1 MKSNIEK
8 VYSKLPKTELSKVE
22 LTKVE
27 LGIVE
32 DFETLSNNADSN
44 TKKANSEAKQS
55 SNKIDG
61 FINDAISNIS
71 RADKVFRDIESK
83 AKDLGFDMPSN
94 LTETN
99 KENQRT
105 LKFLINL
112 RKANASLRKSI

>member
-8 VYSKLPKTELSKVE
+8 VYSKLPKTELAKVE

-32 DFETLSNNADSN
+32 DFETLSNNANSN
-44 TKKANSEAKQS
+44 TEKANSEAKQS

-83 AKDLGFDMPSN
+83 TKDLGFDMPSN

-99 KENQRT
+99 KENERT
-105 LKFLINL
+105 LKFLIKL
-112 RKANASLRKSI
+112 RKASASLRKAI